1 VGPIYKLCGHIF
13 NVALAE
19 DLDPSCR
26 LHVVH
31 VVLPIVLEDKLES
44 DLGRRLEL
52 SLVSCQVSCV
62 HYGIQEV
69 GRGLREHPEGQ
80 IG

>member
-1 VGPIYKLCGHIF
+1 MGPIYKLCSDIF
-13 NVALAE
+13 DVALAE
-19 DLDPSCR
+19 YLDSSSR

-31 VVLPIVLEDKLES
+31 VVLPIELEDKLEG

-52 SLVSCQVSCV
+52 SLVSYQVGRV

-69 GRGLREHPEGQ
+69 WRSLREHPEGQ
-80 IG
+80 VS